1 MARKVRSRRGS
12 ARGGRSEPAVTAPAR
27 DASASAVPAPPAL
40 SKSQLAYEWLHERIV
55 SGSLAPGAR
64 LVLAQVAGELDVSVV
79 PVREAVRRLEAEG
92 LVTFEKNVGA
102 TVAGIDP
109 VEYLYTMQTLSLV
122 EGAAT
127 ALSAPAVGR
136 S

>member
-1 MARKVRSRRGS
+1 MSV
-12 ARGGRSEPAVTAPAR
+12 AP
-27 DASASAVPAPPAL
+27 ASAS
-40 SKSQLAYEWLHERIV
+40 KSELAYEWLHEQIV
-55 SGSLAPGAR
+55 GGDLAPGAR
-64 LVLAQVAGELDVSVV
+64 LVLSQVAEKLDVSVV

-109 VEYLYTMQTLSLV
+109 TEYLYTMQTLSLV

-127 ALSAPAVGR
+127 ALSAPAGTPR
-136 S
+136 RTSIIHPYRLISPRPFCK